1 MSRKRRIEN
10 SIFNLRK
17 HIFKREIG
25 CRTTR
30 FTFQSDINLHKLE
43 NFSLSKHRDVKV
55 VGHGAITSVAIDPL
69 EWRYILAG
77 NFVFSFGSIQKYTYR
92 KVWMGN
98 QISFLRIFG
107 DFLKETESSVWFY
120 FVRRVSTLTNLLVRT
135 LFLHCSLEKG
145 KTYQL
150 FSPELWLWFSA
161 PCWCDVCW
169 VLYEVK

>member
-25 CRTTR
+25 CRTNR

-55 VGHGAITSVAIDPL
+55 VGNGAITSVAIDPL

-77 NFVFSFGSIQKYTYR
+77 NFVFIFGSIQKYTDR
-92 KVWMGN
+92 KACVWS
-98 QISFLRIFG
+98 QISFKEFLAIRQFG
-107 DFLKETESSVWFY
+107 FDFVE
-120 FVRRVSTLTNLLVRT
+120 R
-135 LFLHCSLEKG
+135 
-145 KTYQL
+145 
-150 FSPELWLWFSA
+150 
-161 PCWCDVCW
+161 
-169 VLYEVK
+169 

>member
-1 MSRKRRIEN
+1 MKCENIIICFRIRRHLYQRKIIFVMSRKRRIEN

-30 FTFQSDINLHKLE
+30 FTFQSDINLNKLE

-77 NFVFSFGSIQKYTYR
+77 NFVFSFRSIQKYTDR
-92 KVWMGN
+92 KVRVN
-98 QISFLRIFG
+98 FKNFLR
-107 DFLKETESSVWFY
+107 FLK
-120 FVRRVSTLTNLLVRT
+120 RNQLVSLALILLG
-135 LFLHCSLEKG
+135 EMN
-145 KTYQL
+145 
-150 FSPELWLWFSA
+150 
-161 PCWCDVCW
+161 
-169 VLYEVK
+169 VKC